1 VEHSISVTAE
11 TLYEAV
17 AKALAIFR
25 TEQWV
30 GDIGKGMTSLRVV
43 VKHPTVSHEVRI
55 QDFEQWLE
63 RTGTS
68 PAEVSMKSKLR
79 GLLKD

>member
-1 VEHSISVTAE
+1 
-11 TLYEAV
+11 V

-25 TEQWV
+25 SEQWV
-30 GDIGKGMTSLRVV
+30 GDSGKGLTSLRIV

-63 RTGTS
+63 RAGTS
-68 PAEVSMKSKLR
+68 PAEVAMKSKLL
-79 GLLKD
+79 GLLKG

>member
-17 AKALAIFR
+17 AKALVIFR
-25 TEQWV
+25 TEHWV
-30 GDIGKGMTSLRVV
+30 GDMGKGMTSLRIV
-43 VKHPTVSHEVRI
+43 VKHPAVSHEVKIR
-55 QDFEQWLE
+55 DFEQWLE
-63 RTGTS
+63 RAGSS

-79 GLLKD
+79 GLLKL